1 MLTKKELEIMDIFRK
16 DLFREE
22 TIRSIMKSIS
32 KSSYTWTFNTVK
44 KLIRSNLLLHKKK
57 GKSTICSLNIDSL
70 NSVYYLSLLDYLEA
84 SNAGYVPYKNI
95 IELINNIPVIYF
107 SFIVTGS
114 YAEGKQTKKSDID
127 ICVIIE
133 DDSDKKRVYNHL
145 FNKGELMIPKV
156 HPLVFT
162 KSEFVQMLLDKE
174 ENYGKLLYK
183 KRLIYFGAENYYL
196 IVKEAIRN
204 GFRG

>member
-1 MLTKKELEIMDIFRK
+1 MLTAKELEMVNIFRK
-16 DLFREE
+16 NLFRKEN
-22 TIRSIMKSIS
+22 IRSIMKFVS
-32 KSSYTWTFNTVK
+32 KSSYGWTYNTVER
-44 KLIRSNLLLHKKK
+44 LINLNILIHEKK
-57 GKSTICSLNIDSL
+57 GKSTLCSLNINSL
-70 NSVYYLSLLDYLEA
+70 SSIYYLSLLDYLEA
-84 SNAGYVPYKNI
+84 SNAKHIPYKNI